1 MTNLDDTESLS
12 SPYLLRAKI
21 VPMSLPTTLVVVVVV
36 VVDLLAVTSAGMAAT
51 SVSNKIISRPTA
63 NADVASILPLPFL
76 LLAMTI
82 ILPSCWL
89 LIGGGNDE
97 I

>member
-21 VPMSLPTTLVVVVVV
+21 VPMSLPTTLVVVVV